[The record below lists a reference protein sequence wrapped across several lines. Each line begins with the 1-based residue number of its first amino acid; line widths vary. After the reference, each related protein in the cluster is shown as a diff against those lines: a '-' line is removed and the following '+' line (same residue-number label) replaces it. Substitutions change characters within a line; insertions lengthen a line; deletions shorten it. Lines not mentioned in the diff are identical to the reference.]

1 MCYERDMKAF
11 LHLALLVAALAGACS
26 SSSQTA
32 APITGTTSPVTTQP
46 EAPPAAPV
54 TPAAESYGVD
64 CAGGKACAAGLTC
77 TTYYGI
83 AGAAGPSFHSCEIPC
98 GPDRPKCPDSTMCV
112 TIADGPGM
120 VCRPKES

>member
-11 LHLALLVAALAGACS
+11 LHLALLVAGLASACS

-32 APITGTTSPVTTQP
+32 APVTSQPSPVTTQP
-46 EAPPAAPV
+46 ATPPSPL
-54 TPAAESYGVD
+54 AAESFGAD
-64 CAGGKACAAGLTC
+64 CAGGKACASGLTC

-98 GPDRPKCPDSTMCV
+98 GPDKPKCPDSTMCV

>member
-11 LHLALLVAALAGACS
+11 FHLALLVTALASACS

-32 APITGTTSPVTTQP
+32 APITGQTPPVT
-46 EAPPAAPV
+46 APATPPV
-54 TPAAESYGVD
+54 APAAESYGAD
-64 CAGGKACAAGLTC
+64 CAGGKACATGLTC

-83 AGAAGPSFHSCEIPC
+83 AGASGPAFHSCEIPC
-98 GPDRPKCPDSTMCV
+98 GPDQPKCPDTTTCI

>member
-11 LHLALLVAALAGACS
+11 FHLALLVTALASACS

-32 APITGTTSPVTTQP
+32 APITGQTPPVTT
-46 EAPPAAPV
+46 APATPAVA
-54 TPAAESYGVD
+54 PAAESYGAD
-64 CAGGKACAAGLTC
+64 CAGGKACATGLTC

-83 AGAAGPSFHSCEIPC
+83 AGASGPAFHSCEIPC
-98 GPDRPKCPDSTMCV
+98 GPDQPKCPDTTTCI